1 MIRVLAR
8 HWDYIVITII
18 LLALAI
24 QSYRAGRNQELVGY
38 AIGWPSALL
47 LMYSLNR
54 MVEKEREH
62 NH

>member
-24 QSYRAGRNQELVGY
+24 QSCRTGHHQELLGY
-38 AIGWPSALL
+38 AIGWPSAML
-47 LMYSLNR
+47 LMYALNR